1 MKNYESSINVPLR
14 HWAEDDRPREK
25 LLRRG
30 AAALSDAEL
39 VAILIGSGSRNETA
53 VDLARRIL
61 GSVEHDVNM
70 LGRQSIKQLVQFKGM
85 GEAKAI
91 SIVAAMELGRRR
103 LITDIK
109 EKPLVSSSK
118 DAYNA
123 IASMIS
129 DLPHEEFW
137 MLLLNRAN
145 KIIGRERISSGG
157 IAGTVVDSKI
167 VFKKAIDQLACGIIL
182 CHNHPSGS
190 LRPSDADIDLTR
202 KLKIAGQSLDVA
214 VLDHLI
220 ISSTGYYSF
229 ADEGML

>member
-1 MKNYESSINVPLR
+1 M
-14 HWAEDDRPREK
+14 
-25 LLRRG
+25 
-30 AAALSDAEL
+30 
-39 VAILIGSGSRNETA
+39 IGSGSRNETA